1 MAPELFNINHEEF
14 NLPTSESDV
23 FALGMVAFEVSV
35 SRGRPFNGFE
45 SPSLTSGVY
54 RTSPVPGE

>member
-23 FALGMVAFEVSV
+23 FALGMVAFEVSAYH
-35 SRGRPFNGFE
+35 RRPFNGSE
-45 SPSLTSGVY
+45 SPS
-54 RTSPVPGE
+54 RTSDIYQTSAVPGE